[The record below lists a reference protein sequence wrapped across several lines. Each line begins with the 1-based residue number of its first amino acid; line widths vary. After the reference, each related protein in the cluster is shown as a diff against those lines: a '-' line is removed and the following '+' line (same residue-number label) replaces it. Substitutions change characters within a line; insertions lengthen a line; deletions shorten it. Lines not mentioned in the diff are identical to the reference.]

1 MTEKNK
7 MTAEEIKREIAAH
20 LRACLRIAG
29 YSNLADA
36 SFADSFSESLP
47 VLLDGM
53 GVAIRR
59 PISEP
64 CGCCSLLHTD
74 DGTTAWEPLI

>member
-1 MTEKNK
+1 MTEKNG
-7 MTAEEIKREIAAH
+7 MTAEEIKAEVAAH
-20 LRACLRIAG
+20 LRACFRVVG
-29 YSNLADA
+29 SNLADA
-36 SFADSFSESLP
+36 SFADSFSESLS

-74 DGTTAWEPLI
+74 DGTTAWEPLV